1 MLQVWPAGVSTKV
14 PDLEHLAIVRSHGD
28 AHGQGIH
35 ADSRRTGFTI
45 LTAIGKP
52 QHLVVVLHG
61 FRAMRIYNEI
71 VADREDATRVLRERL
86 HDHRVFSDA
95 EWQRVESKAW
105 EFLVHK
111 EFEARRLPEFQAVRV
126 PIQQGGSVVLDTR
139 CLHAGAPGDGSPG
152 LRAHAYG
159 LVYDDD
165 AEPESAGDALHNDH
179 LNTVDIL
186 NTHYAPVGTW
196 GKRSGLWG

>member
-1 MLQVWPAGVSTKV
+1 MRHAFYGRGSAIIEFSLTRSGSVW
-14 PDLEHLAIVRSHGD
+14 
-28 AHGQGIH
+28 
-35 ADSRRTGFTI
+35 SRRRGSFWCT
-45 LTAIGKP
+45 K
-52 QHLVVVLHG
+52 
-61 FRAMRIYNEI
+61 N
-71 VADREDATRVLRERL
+71 LRQGDFPSSRQSASL
-86 HDHRVFSDA
+86 SN
-95 EWQRVESKAW
+95 K
-105 EFLVHK
+105 K
-111 EFEARRLPEFQAVRV
+111 
-126 PIQQGGSVVLDTR
+126 GGSVVLDTS

-165 AEPESAGDALHNDH
+165 AEPESAGDALHDDH